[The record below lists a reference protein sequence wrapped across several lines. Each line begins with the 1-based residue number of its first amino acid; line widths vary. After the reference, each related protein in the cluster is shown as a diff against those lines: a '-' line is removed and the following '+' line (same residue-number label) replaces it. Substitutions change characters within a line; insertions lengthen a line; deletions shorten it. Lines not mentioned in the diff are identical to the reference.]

1 MRVQFWGT
9 RGSIATPGPQTVRY
23 GGNTSCV
30 SVQTRSGTQL
40 VIDAGTGLRGLGI
53 SLMQQSQAARR
64 GHLLISH
71 THWDHIQGFPFFT
84 PLFEVG
90 NEWDVYAPRG
100 FGPSLRDTLAGQMQ
114 YTYFPVN
121 LDEMGATI
129 RYHDLIE
136 GSFMIDDVRVTA
148 RYLNHPALTLGY
160 RIEVDGITLVYA
172 SDHEGHGHASA
183 LGLPL
188 GQVLGALHPG
198 DTRHLDFIAH
208 ADLLIHDTQY
218 TAAQYPDRLG
228 WGHSTLEYVVDM
240 AIAAGVRQ
248 LALFHHDPER
258 DDNALDAMVEA
269 GRQRVHDTGATVAL
283 FGAAEG
289 AALTLDAPPTAA
301 TPARGDAKAEV
312 DVNTHVLTEKQVLI
326 VCADPQLAREIGDVV
341 QTEGLLATIADSP
354 QDALRAA
361 HPQRLALAVIA
372 HRPGSHDGLALATAL
387 RACQGLSQLPVLML
401 ASPEACVA
409 DQTDPTEA
417 LAVHPPRPLTEWL
430 CPPFTRQYLRTQLRA
445 GLLRTHARWQAPAMP
460 AAEDH
465 RLQALHK
472 LEILDTAPEER
483 FDRIT
488 RLAARFFGVPI
499 ALISLVDHDRQWF
512 KSRNGLQMDQTSRE
526 VSFCGHAILK
536 GETLVVPDALADDRF
551 ADNPLVLSEPRL
563 RFYAGHP
570 IVAPDGSRIGTL
582 CLIDHTPRHFGAS
595 QIKALR
601 DMAALVERELHAGSS
616 GR

>member
-1 MRVQFWGT
+1 MQVQFWGT
-9 RGSIATPGPQTVRY
+9 RGSIATPGPETVRY

-30 SVQTRSGTQL
+30 SVQTRRGAQL

-53 SLMQQSQAARR
+53 ALMQQGDAAQR
-64 GHLLISH
+64 GHLLIGH
-71 THWDHIQGFPFFT
+71 THWDHIQGFPFFA
-84 PLFEVG
+84 PLFQSG

-114 YTYFPVN
+114 YNYFPVN

-129 RYHDLIE
+129 RYHDLVE

-172 SDHEGHGHASA
+172 SDHEGHGHAAA

-198 DTRHLDFIAH
+198 DRRHVDFIAN

-218 TAAQYPDRLG
+218 TAAEYPDRVG
-228 WGHSTLEYVVDM
+228 WGHSTMEYVVDM

-248 LALFHHDPER
+248 LALFHHDPSR
-258 DDNALDAMVEA
+258 ADDALDTLVAA
-269 GRQRVHDTGATVAL
+269 ARQRVLDAGATVTL

-289 AALTLDAPPTAA
+289 EAIVLDAPATAVAPT
-301 TPARGDAKAEV
+301 RGDAQAEI
-312 DVNTHVLTEKQVLI
+312 DTRDLTDKQVLI
-326 VCADPQLAREIGDVV
+326 VYAEPQLAEEIRNTV
-341 QTEGLLATIADSP
+341 QTEGLSAEIADDP
-354 QDALRAA
+354 QDALRVAD
-361 HPQRLALAVIA
+361 PQRLALAVIA

-387 RACQGLSQLPVLML
+387 RACQGLSQLPVIML
-401 ASPEACVA
+401 APPEACVT
-409 DQTDPTEA
+409 DQPDPAEA
-417 LAVHPPRPLTEWL
+417 LDVHPPRPLTEWL
-430 CPPFTRQYLRTQLRA
+430 CPPFTTQYLRTKLRA
-445 GLLRTHARWQAPAMP
+445 GLLRTRACWQAPAIP
-460 AAEDH
+460 ADETG
-465 RLQALHK
+465 RLQALHQ
-472 LEILDTAPEER
+472 LQILDTAPEER

-488 RLAARFFGVPI
+488 RMAARFFGVPI

-512 KSRNGLQMDQTSRE
+512 KSRNGLHVSQTSRE
-526 VSFCGHAILK
+526 VSFCGHAILQD
-536 GETLVVPDALADDRF
+536 ETLVVPDALADDRF
-551 ADNPLVLSEPRL
+551 ADNPLVLSDPRL

-570 IVAPDGSRIGTL
+570 ILAIDGSPIGTL
-582 CLIDHTPRHFGAS
+582 CLIDHTPRLFGAA

-616 GR
+616 PR

>member
-1 MRVQFWGT
+1 MQVQFWGT
-9 RGSIATPGPQTVRY
+9 RGSIATPGPETVRY

-30 SVQTRSGTQL
+30 SVRTRRGTQL

-53 SLMQQSQAARR
+53 ALMQQGDAARR
-64 GHLLISH
+64 GHLLIGH

-84 PLFEVG
+84 PLFEAG
-90 NEWDVYAPRG
+90 HEWDVYAPRG

-129 RYHDLIE
+129 RYHDLVE

-172 SDHEGHGHASA
+172 SDHEGYAHAA
-183 LGLPL
+183 TLGRPL

-198 DTRHLDFIAH
+198 DSRHRDFIAN

-218 TAAQYPDRLG
+218 TAAEYPSRVG

-240 AIAAGVRQ
+240 AISAGVRQ
-248 LALFHHDPER
+248 LALFHHDPGR
-258 DDNALDAMVEA
+258 DDDALDALVAA
-269 GRQRVHDTGATVAL
+269 GRQRVQDAGATVEL

-289 AALTLDAPPTAA
+289 ASITLDAPATAVA
-301 TPARGDAKAEV
+301 PARGDAQAEV
-312 DVNTHVLTEKQVLI
+312 DTQDLTDKQVLI
-326 VCADPQLAREIGDVV
+326 ACAETPLAEDIRNMV
-341 QTEGLLATIADSP
+341 QTEGLSALIAENP

-361 HPQRLALAVIA
+361 DPQRLALAVID
-372 HRPGSHDGLALATAL
+372 HRTGDHDAMALAAAL
-387 RACQGLSQLPVLML
+387 RACKGLSQLPVIML
-401 ASPEACVA
+401 APADTCV
-409 DQTDPTEA
+409 TDPPAPATA
-417 LAVHPPRPLTEWL
+417 SDAHPPQPLTEWI
-430 CPPFTRQYLRTQLRA
+430 CPPFTLQYLRTKLRA
-445 GLLRTHARWQAPAMP
+445 GLLRTRARWQVPAIP
-460 AAEDH
+460 ADEER

-472 LEILDTAPEER
+472 LAILDTSPEER

-512 KSRNGLQMDQTSRE
+512 KSRNGLQVAQTSRE
-526 VSFCGHAILK
+526 VSFCGHAILQD
-536 GETLVVPDALADDRF
+536 ETLVIPDALADDRF

-570 IVAPDGSRIGTL
+570 LVAPDGSPIGTL
-582 CLIDHTPRHFGAS
+582 CLIDHTPRLFGAS

-601 DMAALVERELHAGSS
+601 DMAALVERELHTGAS
-616 GR
+616 GH

>member
-1 MRVQFWGT
+1 MQVQFWGT
-9 RGSIATPGPQTVRY
+9 RGSIATPGPQTLRY

-30 SVQTRSGTQL
+30 SILTRSGTQL

-53 SLMQQSQAARR
+53 ALMQQGQAARR
-64 GHLLISH
+64 GHLLIGH

-84 PLFEVG
+84 PLFEAG

-100 FGPSLRDTLAGQMQ
+100 FGPSLRETLAGQMQ

-129 RYHDLIE
+129 RYHDLVE

-172 SDHEGHGHASA
+172 SDHEGHAHAAA

-198 DTRHLDFIAH
+198 DSRHRDFIAN

-218 TAAQYPDRLG
+218 TAAEYPSRVG
-228 WGHSTLEYVVDM
+228 WGHSTMEYVVDM
-240 AIAAGVRQ
+240 AISAGVRQ
-248 LALFHHDPER
+248 LALFHHDPGR
-258 DDNALDAMVEA
+258 HDDALDAVVAA
-269 GRQRVHDTGATVAL
+269 GRRRVRDAGATVEV

-289 AALTLDAPPTAA
+289 TTIVLDAVATAVA
-301 TPARGDAKAEV
+301 PMRGDAQAL
-312 DVNTHVLTEKQVLI
+312 VNTQDLTDKQVLI
-326 VCADPQLAREIGDVV
+326 VCAEPQQAAEIGSMV
-341 QTEGLLATIADSP
+341 QTEGLTAEIADNP
-354 QDALRAA
+354 QDALRTAD
-361 HPQRLALAVIA
+361 PQRLALAIIA
-372 HRPGSHDGLALATAL
+372 HRPGSQDGLSLAAAL
-387 RACQGLSQLPVLML
+387 RSCQGLSQLPVIML
-401 ASPEACVA
+401 APPDACVA
-409 DQTDPTEA
+409 DQSGSADVPDGQ
-417 LAVHPPRPLTEWL
+417 PPRPLTEWL
-430 CPPFTRQYLRTQLRA
+430 CPPFTPQYLRTKLRA
-445 GLLRTHARWQAPAMP
+445 GLLRTRARWQAPAFP
-460 AAEDH
+460 VEESR
-465 RLQALHK
+465 RLQALHQ

-499 ALISLVDHDRQWF
+499 ALISLIDHDRQWF
-512 KSRNGLQMDQTSRE
+512 KSRNGLQVAQTSRE
-526 VSFCGHAILK
+526 VSFCGHAILHD
-536 GETLVVPDALADDRF
+536 ETLVVPDALADDRF

-570 IVAPDGSRIGTL
+570 IVAPDGSPVGTL
-582 CLIDHTPRHFGAS
+582 CLIDHAPRLFGAA

-601 DMAALVERELHAGSS
+601 DMAALVERELHTGS
-616 GR
+616 GDR

>member
-1 MRVQFWGT
+1 MQVQFWGT
-9 RGSIATPGPQTVRY
+9 RGSIATPGPETVRY

-30 SVQTRSGTQL
+30 SVRTRSGTQL

-53 SLMQQSQAARR
+53 ALLQQGDAARR
-64 GHLLISH
+64 GHLLIGH

-84 PLFEVG
+84 PLFEAG

-129 RYHDLIE
+129 RYHDLVE

-172 SDHEGHGHASA
+172 SDHECHAHAAA

-198 DTRHLDFIAH
+198 DSRHKDFIAN
-208 ADLLIHDTQY
+208 ADLLIHDAQY
-218 TAAQYPDRLG
+218 TAAEYPGRVG
-228 WGHSTLEYVVDM
+228 WGHSTMEYVVDM

-248 LALFHHDPER
+248 LALFHHDPGR
-258 DDNALDAMVEA
+258 NDDALDALVA
-269 GRQRVHDTGATVAL
+269 DGRRRIRDAGATVSL

-289 AALTLDAPPTAA
+289 ATMTLDAPATTV
-301 TPARGDAKAEV
+301 TPARGDAQAKV
-312 DVNTHVLTEKQVLI
+312 DTHDLTDKQVLI
-326 VCADPQLAREIGDVV
+326 VCTEPQLAGEIRDLV
-341 QTEGLLATIADSP
+341 QTEGLTALIADTT
-354 QDALRAA
+354 QQALRAA
-361 HPQRLALAVIA
+361 DPQRLALAVIS
-372 HRPGSHDGLALATAL
+372 HRPGIHDGLALATSL
-387 RACQGLSQLPVLML
+387 RSCHGLSQLPVVMLAPADACVVDQSDPVVASDGLML
-401 ASPEACVA
+401 
-409 DQTDPTEA
+409 
-417 LAVHPPRPLTEWL
+417 RPLTEWL
-430 CPPFTRQYLRTQLRA
+430 CPPFTQQYLRTRLRA
-445 GLLRTHARWQAPAMP
+445 GLLRTRARWQAPAIP
-460 AAEDH
+460 VEEAR
-465 RLQALHK
+465 RLQALHQLK
-472 LEILDTAPEER
+472 ILDTTPEER

-499 ALISLVDHDRQWF
+499 ALVSLVDHDRQWF
-512 KSRNGLQMDQTSRE
+512 KSRNGLQVAQTSRE
-526 VSFCGHAILK
+526 VSFCGHAILQD
-536 GETLVVPDALADDRF
+536 ETLVVPDALADDRF

-570 IVAPDGSRIGTL
+570 IVALDGSPIGTL
-582 CLIDHTPRHFGAS
+582 CLIDHTPRLFGAT